1 MSSYYN
7 MASNGLGAIGQAR
20 SALGQAHND
29 IKNKL
34 PPNMQPHYT
43 NFTNSA
49 SQLGSIASN
58 CAGQNKVTIADHMQK
73 MGNAFAGVAKI
84 GMQQAQ
90 NGMQQAQNGMQQAQN
105 YRPQQQNYRQGGKVR
120 RHKKTKRVTRK
131 TRKTKTRKTKT
142 RKTKTRKTTMRR
154 Q

>member
-1 MSSYYN
+1 MSSYLN
-7 MASNGLGAIGQAR
+7 MASMG
-20 SALGQAHND
+20 LGQAHGA
-29 IKNKL
+29 IKNNL

-58 CAGQNKVTIADHMQK
+58 CAGQNKVTIAGHMQK

-105 YRPQQQNYRQGGKVR
+105 YRPPQQQNYRQPQQNPQYYRQGGKLR

-131 TRKTKTRKTKT
+131 TRKTRK
-142 RKTKTRKTTMRR
+142 RRTMRR
-154 Q
+154 H

>member
-1 MSSYYN
+1 MSSYLN
-7 MASNGLGAIGQAR
+7 MASMG
-20 SALGQAHND
+20 LGQAHGA
-29 IKNKL
+29 IKNNL

-58 CAGQNKVTIADHMQK
+58 CAGQNKVTIAGHMQK

-90 NGMQQAQNGMQQAQN
+90 NGMQQAQNGMQQAQQQATN
-105 YRPQQQNYRQGGKVR
+105 YRPPQQQNYRQPQQYYRQGGKLR

-131 TRKTKTRKTKT
+131 TRKTRKTRN
-142 RKTKTRKTTMRR
+142 RRTMRR
-154 Q
+154 H

>member
-1 MSSYYN
+1 MSSYSN
-7 MASNGLGAIGQAR
+7 MASMGLSAFGQAR
-20 SALGQAHND
+20 NALGQAHGA
-29 IKNKL
+29 IKNNL

-58 CAGQNKVTIADHMQK
+58 CAGQNKVTIAGHMQK

-90 NGMQQAQNGMQQAQN
+90 NGMQQAQNGMQQAQQQATN
-105 YRPQQQNYRQGGKVR
+105 YRPPQQQNYRQPPQNYRQGGKLR
-120 RHKKTKRVTRK
+120 RHKKTKRKGSK
-131 TRKTKTRKTKT
+131 TRKR
-142 RKTKTRKTTMRR
+142 RTMRR
-154 Q
+154 H

>member
-58 CAGQNKVTIADHMQK
+58 CAGQNKVTIAGHMQK

-84 GMQQAQ
+84 
-90 NGMQQAQNGMQQAQN
+90 GMQQAQNGMQQAQN

-131 TRKTKTRKTKT
+131 TRKTKTRKT
-142 RKTKTRKTTMRR
+142 TMRR

>member
-1 MSSYYN
+1 MNSYFN
-7 MASNGLGAIGQAR
+7 MAKQGFGQAS
-20 SALGQAHND
+20 SALGQAHSN
-29 IKNKL
+29 IKTQL
-34 PPNMQPHYT
+34 PTNMQPHYT

-58 CAGQNKVTIADHMQK
+58 CAGQNKVTIAGHMQK

-105 YRPQQQNYRQGGKVR
+105 YRPPQQQNYRQPQQNPQYYRQGGKLR

-131 TRKTKTRKTKT
+131 TRKTRK
-142 RKTKTRKTTMRR
+142 RRTMRR
-154 Q
+154 H